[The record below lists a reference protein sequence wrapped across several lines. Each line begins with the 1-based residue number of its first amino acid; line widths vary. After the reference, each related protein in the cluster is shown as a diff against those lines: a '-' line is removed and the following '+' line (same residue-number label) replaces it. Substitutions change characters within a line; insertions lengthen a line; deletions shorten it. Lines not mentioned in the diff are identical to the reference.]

1 MTAASVRAPAGGAK
15 PTDTVLR
22 LTDVHA
28 FIGESHIL
36 QGISFGVAP
45 GRVTVLLGRNGAGKT
60 TTLRTIL
67 GLVPAARGSIVL
79 TGEEIGRVSAHR
91 IVRRGI
97 GYVPEDRDVFG
108 GLTVAENLRLAQ
120 RPGAPPARLQHAYAL
135 FPDLE
140 RRGGQRAGSL
150 SGGQQQM
157 VAIARALVN
166 DNRLL
171 LIDEPSKGLAPV
183 VVAQVTEAL
192 TAIKHAGTTIL
203 LVEQNLPMARALG
216 DDAVVVDD
224 GRVVHVGPMAEV
236 AADAAL
242 QARYLGVGEAE
253 QGASS
258 ARASEA
264 GAGRGGE

>member
-1 MTAASVRAPAGGAK
+1 VTVTAPAVARGGPAAAE
-15 PTDTVLR
+15 PLLR

-28 FIGESHIL
+28 YIGESHIL
-36 QGISFGVAP
+36 QGVSFAVVP

-67 GLVPAARGSIVL
+67 GLLPAATGTIRFAGDEIV
-79 TGEEIGRVSAHR
+79 GARPHAV
-91 IVRRGI
+91 VRRGV
-97 GYVPEDRDVFG
+97 GYVPEDRDVFA

-120 RPGAPPARLQHAYAL
+120 RPGAPRDGLARVHAL

-140 RRGGQRAGSL
+140 RRAGQPAGSL

-183 VVAQVTEAL
+183 VVGQVTDAL
-192 TAIKHAGTTIL
+192 AAIKGTTTIL
-203 LVEQNLPMARALG
+203 LVEQNLAVAQALG
-216 DDAVVVDD
+216 DDAVILDD
-224 GRVVHVGPMAEV
+224 GRVVFAGPMAAV
-236 AADAAL
+236 ADDEAL
-242 QARYLGVGEAE
+242 QTRYLG
-253 QGASS
+253 
-258 ARASEA
+258 A
-264 GAGRGGE
+264 GSRS